1 MSTTRFHWGWRIG
14 IVYTV
19 FALGTLGF
27 VVFAMTQEVDLV
39 RSDYYEYS
47 LDHDSRMSARQHANA
62 LGTPL
67 SVSVSGSMIVVS
79 FPAEQAAQARGTV
92 ALYRAS
98 STQHDRELALAL
110 DANGTMS
117 IPTSGMEQG
126 KWTVTVQWST
136 AGQQFEKVSDIEIP

>member
-47 LDHDSRMSARQHANA
+47 LDHDSRMSARQHADA
-62 LGTPL
+62 LGAAL
-67 SVSVSGSMIVVS
+67 SVAVSGTNIVVS
-79 FPAEQAAQARGTV
+79 LPVEQVGQARGTV

-98 STQHDRELALAL
+98 STHHDREVPLAL
-110 DANGTMS
+110 DAEGTMK
-117 IPTSGMEQG
+117 IPTTGMEQG
-126 KWTVTVQWST
+126 KWTVTTKWTT
-136 AGQQFEKVSDIEIP
+136 AGQQFERVSDIEIP

>member
-27 VVFAMTQEVDLV
+27 VVFAMTQDVDLV

-47 LDHDSRMSARQHANA
+47 LDHDSRMSARQHADA
-62 LGTPL
+62 LGTAL
-67 SVSVSGSMIVVS
+67 SVSISGPMIVVS
-79 FPAEQAAQARGTV
+79 LPMEQATKARGTV

-98 STQHDRELALAL
+98 STHHDRQLTLAL

-117 IPTSGMEQG
+117 IPTAGMEQG
-126 KWTVTVQWST
+126 KWTVTVKWSA